1 MEKKEH
7 CERED
12 AFATLVP
19 VAGGA
24 GLIVVLTRFQH
35 VSTSRRKILASADQE
50 FGGVGQGG
58 LIDPS

>member
-24 GLIVVLTRFQH
+24 GLIVVLTRFSACQH
-35 VSTSRRKILASADQE
+35 LPTGRS
-50 FGGVGQGG
+50 
-58 LIDPS
+58 